1 MSTSTPS
8 ETITSYDSLYIDGQ
22 WRTPSRSAR
31 ITVISPNTEQVI
43 GEVPDGGEADID
55 AAVSAARRAFDDPR
69 VWSGIDPAERGAY
82 LHRFA
87 TEIEKR
93 SGEFAALVS
102 SQNGMPIAV
111 AGQLEA
117 VYPSTLLHY
126 YADLISSQHE
136 DVRDGMFGGK
146 VEVQR
151 SPIGVVG
158 AIVPWNFPQ
167 TLAAFKYAPAL
178 AAGCTLVIK
187 PSPETV
193 LDAFLLAEAAEAAGL
208 PPGVINIVPGGRE
221 VGAHL
226 VSHPDVDKIGFTGST
241 GAGMSIAETCGRL
254 LRPVTLELGG
264 KSATIVLDDAELDLA
279 AIGND
284 LFVATLANNG
294 QTCFL
299 GTRVLAPRSRYAE
312 VVDVLTAFAGSMTIG
327 NSLAADTQIGP
338 MASERHRDR
347 VEGYIAKGRSEGGR
361 VTVGG
366 GRPTEQD
373 RGWFLEPT
381 VFADVDNT
389 ATISREEIFGPVLSV
404 IAYDGDDDA
413 VAIANDSDYGLGGTV
428 WSADPE
434 RALGVARRVQTGTI
448 GLGRYIPD
456 PAAPFG
462 GVKHSGMG
470 RELGPEGL
478 AAYQNLKSI
487 YR

>member
-1 MSTSTPS
+1 MTAHNRLYFDGRWNEPS
-8 ETITSYDSLYIDGQ
+8 GDG
-22 WRTPSRSAR
+22 R
-31 ITVISPNTEQVI
+31 ITVVSPNTSQVI
-43 GEVPDGGEADID
+43 GVVPDGAPADID
-55 AAVSAARRAFDDPR
+55 AAVNAARRAFDNPS
-69 VWSGIDPAERGAY
+69 VWSGIEPAERAQH
-82 LHRFA
+82 LLRFA
-87 TEIEKR
+87 DQIDSRKD
-93 SGEFAALVS
+93 EFATLVS

-117 VYPSTLLHY
+117 VYPATLLRY
-126 YADLISSQHE
+126 YAGLINAQTE
-136 DVRDGMFGGK
+136 DVREGMFGGT

-151 SPIGVVG
+151 VPVGVVG

-178 AAGCTLVIK
+178 AAGCTIVIK

-193 LDAFLLAEAAEAAGL
+193 LDAFLLAEAADAAGL

-221 VGAHL
+221 TGAHL
-226 VSHPDVDKIGFTGST
+226 VSHPGIDKVAFTGST
-241 GAGMSIAETCGRL
+241 AAGMSIAETCGRL

-299 GTRVLAPRSRYAE
+299 GTRVLAPRSRYGE
-312 VVDVLTAFAGSMTIG
+312 VVDVLTAFADSMAIG
-327 NSLAADTQIGP
+327 DSLSATTQIGP

-361 VTVGG
+361 VTTGGSRPVGL
-366 GRPTEQD
+366 D
-373 RGWFLEPT
+373 NGWFLQPT

-389 ATISREEIFGPVLSV
+389 ATVSREEIFGPVLSV
-404 IAYDGDDDA
+404 IAYENDDDA
-413 VAIANDSDYGLGGTV
+413 IAIANDSDFGLGGTV
-428 WSADPE
+428 WSTDPQ
-434 RALGVARRVQTGTI
+434 RALSVARRVHTGTI
-448 GLGRYIPD
+448 GLNRYIPD

-462 GVKHSGMG
+462 GIKSSGMG